1 MGKYIGS
8 NNQMSEIQ
16 FGHLLNCPTFFIDK
30 DDGSMSNPEH
40 IISPLATT
48 HDFYGTPD
56 DEDLRLIG
64 DSSCIASCKKS
75 RILSN
80 PNTWKKSLTYS
91 VPCECYREICRRI

>member
-1 MGKYIGS
+1 
-8 NNQMSEIQ
+8 MSEIQ